1 MEYYVI
7 CVQFCIE
14 FQNSFFQTHQL
25 LPDTFYDQLL
35 FDVLLEN
42 TVISDMLGIHAGI
55 YETKIAIYFC
65 EYVYFLF
72 YRYLKNQSVD
82 F

>member
-7 CVQFCIE
+7 CVQFCME

-55 YETKIAIYFC
+55 KETRR
-65 EYVYFLF
+65 L
-72 YRYLKNQSVD
+72 NQSYCHSNLFLRVRL
-82 F
+82 FSIL

>member
-1 MEYYVI
+1 M
-7 CVQFCIE
+7 E

-42 TVISDMLGIHAGI
+42 AVISDMLGIHASI
-55 YETKIAIYFC
+55 YETRRLNQYLIVIAIYFC
-65 EYVYFLF
+65 EYVFFLF